1 MKPFTLRPRNVL
13 VFFLIFLGTVAL
25 VVTAG
30 TLVHRTARL
39 QQKLESLS
47 SNLSAE
53 VERQNQRGHLLEN
66 NQRVATTHL
75 QEVRA
80 LMNLPTAEFRFSLD
94 DTELDPGTE
103 DDEDLLLRALDRI
116 AVHHE
121 REALQKELN
130 ELFSPGSSLAEDLRQ
145 KNLTIEPGARR
156 GLWTLEAPLTDDTD
170 DTDDTDNTHQT
181 DSLSPLATISISG
194 TTPPAQAVIETADG
208 ASRRISYTG
217 TLRERHQQI
226 STALE
231 ELLPR
236 AREHQAALAAKE
248 TGKTGQDTAPDEAP
262 ARADLAP
269 DEAAREY
276 LQTRAAT
283 PRVQER
289 LAEHR
294 LHLAREPRET
304 LDFYVFDITSL
315 EGDTPEGSSLGSLA
329 VLKHT
334 GEIYL
339 LDQED
344 IMITGL
350 KTLGKEIEALSNPQ
364 VSSPEDAQTLPES
377 FPPGF
382 RGGSH
387 RDGTNILLVGTHE
400 TKADSIML
408 LHLSPEKTIS
418 IVSIPRD
425 LYYQGRKLSDHYEI
439 YGARTFLARIS
450 EIIGREIDAYVSIDM
465 YAFIE
470 VVDILG
476 GITLT
481 LEEPLRDPTYRVR
494 DNGTWST
501 LSFPAG
507 THTLSGVEAL
517 RIARSRATTT
527 DFGRSSRQHDIL
539 EALRRRINTL
549 HAGNLSQ
556 VYRLIQTLATYVETD
571 LTPWEITQFFLAYR
585 NAPITNRSGMTY
597 YNILYSTYSNVH
609 YQGIT
614 LAEAEARE
622 NFFMGLWIL
631 LPRGGNW
638 DVIRWFVDENT
649 GP

>member
-1 MKPFTLRPRNVL
+1 MFMKSLTARSRTVL
-13 VFFLIFLGTVAL
+13 VSLLLLLGLL
-25 VVTAG
+25 VITMAVT
-30 TLVHRTARL
+30 TLAHRTARL
-39 QQKLESLS
+39 QQQLDSLS
-47 SNLSAE
+47 RNLGSE

-66 NQRVATTHL
+66 NQRLATTHL
-75 QEVRA
+75 QEVRS
-80 LMNLPTAEFRFSLD
+80 LMNLPTANFRFSLD
-94 DTELDPGTE
+94 DTGQDTGQGDE
-103 DDEDLLLRALDRI
+103 EDLLLRGLDRI

-121 REALQKELN
+121 REALHQELE
-130 ELFSPGSSLAEDLRQ
+130 ELFAPEGALTETVREQ
-145 KNLTIEPGARR
+145 NLTLIPGERR
-156 GLWTLEAPLTDDTD
+156 GLWTITDATDQTAPLP
-170 DTDDTDNTHQT
+170 
-181 DSLSPLATISISG
+181 PLITIHVSG
-194 TTPPAQAVIETADG
+194 NAPPAQAVIEALGG
-208 ASRRISYTG
+208 ASRSVSYATS
-217 TLRERHQQI
+217 RDERQRHI
-226 STALE
+226 ADALE
-231 ELLPR
+231 DLLPQ
-236 AREHQAALAAKE
+236 AREHRSTLADGTPGQDSPDA
-248 TGKTGQDTAPDEAP
+248 TGQDSPTGSELP
-262 ARADLAP
+262 P
-269 DEAAREY
+269 DEAARED
-276 LQTRAAT
+276 LRARAAS
-283 PRVQER
+283 PRVQDWLQEQD
-289 LAEHR
+289 LDFS
-294 LHLAREPRET
+294 LEPRET
-304 LDFYVFDITSL
+304 LDFHVFDITTR
-315 EGDTPEGSSLGSLA
+315 EAGDTGATRLGSLA
-329 VLKHT
+329 VLKHS

-344 IMITGL
+344 VMITGL
-350 KTLGKEIEALSNPQ
+350 KTLGKELDAFHTPR
-364 VSSPEDAQTLPES
+364 VSSPEDALALPEN

-387 RDGTNILLVGTHE
+387 RDGTNILLIGTHE

-408 LHLSPEKTIS
+408 LYLSPDRTIS

-439 YGARTFLARIS
+439 YGARPFLARIT

-494 DNGTWST
+494 DNGTWDT
-501 LSFPAG
+501 LFFPAG

-556 VYRLIQTLATYVETD
+556 VYQLIQTLASYVETD

-597 YNILYSTYSNVH
+597 YNVLYSTYSNVH
-609 YQGIT
+609 YEGIT

-638 DVIRWFVDENT
+638 DVVRWFVDENT
-649 GP
+649 AP